1 MTLPIVHS
9 ETYQRH
15 HPAFEIG
22 RAVASCLTIESPQ
35 RAEIMLEALRAT
47 SWAKIVT
54 PEEGR
59 H

>member
-9 ETYQRH
+9 DTYQRH

-22 RAVASCLTIESPQ
+22 PGGRIMPYYESPQ

-47 SWAKIVT
+47 PWA
-54 PEEGR
+54 
-59 H
+59 